1 MNKKLQEMTEEE
13 VLNHV
18 ATGIH
23 DYLMRIRPQHG
34 EFVLEDCMAMQIAEL
49 ERLFRWSRNLG
60 RRDSFSPQDIQELDL
75 TIDYYLPQ
83 MREYARAVQLQY
95 TKEQTLWK
103 IKGTAAEAL
112 IKKAFQEVG
121 MEVPLVECQRYRA
134 KVFVDLGGRWL
145 RFYVGFKALERE
157 DTLTNV
163 TQAVLDLKDAACRI
177 GGDIRLGR

>member
-1 MNKKLQEMTEEE
+1 
-13 VLNHV
+13 
-18 ATGIH
+18 
-23 DYLMRIRPQHG
+23 
-34 EFVLEDCMAMQIAEL
+34 MAMQIAEL

-83 MREYARAVQLQY
+83 MREYARAVQMQY